1 MISIKKR
8 GRMKNHPSLTIAYMR
23 KLKKLFIYEIQFFK
37 NEIIILV
44 SGKIWGKPLCSQA
57 A

>member
-1 MISIKKR
+1 
-8 GRMKNHPSLTIAYMR
+8 MR